1 MRNAI
6 TIRAALIVPLLLT
19 AGVLVAGNP
28 PSQHEARITGTYT
41 NMYFNK
47 EGGDLL
53 GEELRIVAVSGGYQ
67 GTYQVAQGEPQN
79 LILVDIKID
88 GHSVTFSL
96 PPGYLQ
102 SGTFGG
108 TLQNGIIKS
117 TFQRPDGSASSIILL
132 KRGKSYWD

>member
-53 GEELRIVAVSGGYQ
+53 GEELRIVAVSGNVSGCARGTSEPDSCRYQ
-67 GTYQVAQGEPQN
+67 DRWPQCH
-79 LILVDIKID
+79 ILVAPWLPSIRNFRR
-88 GHSVTFSL
+88 HVTER
-96 PPGYLQ
+96 
-102 SGTFGG
+102 
-108 TLQNGIIKS
+108 NH
-117 TFQRPDGSASSIILL
+117 
-132 KRGKSYWD
+132 